1 MQFNSTLFDQLQ
13 LNLIAQAASMSTPAA
28 PAERPAE
35 HFLTVAN
42 NGTILGATNTITGV
56 SPDSLLMTS
65 M

>member
-13 LNLIAQAASMSTPAA
+13 LDLIAQAASVSTPA

-56 SPDSLLMTS
+56 SPESLLMTS

>member
-1 MQFNSTLFDQLQ
+1 MQFNTTLFDQLQ
-13 LNLIAQAASMSTPAA
+13 LGLLAQAANTTAA
-28 PAERPAE
+28 PAPTERPAE

-42 NGTILGATNTITGV
+42 NGTVLGATNTVTGV